1 MNLLKGNEDLSC
13 YREDWGDKRGLIFLS
28 VALYLPCF
36 ITDLRMWS
44 IWNKLTSLPMCGF
57 IAQLVEQRTGNAE
70 VTAGSNPVEALI
82 FFFFRLLL
90 SSCLNWKIYC
100 DDHSSLSDLRIF
112 TSLSAQNCDFKH
124 PKKMIWDRIVFG
136 TNSPKVR
143 ENPISKG
150 FSLILD
156 KAVDI
161 AWSFRASQAQ
171 LSATAARQ

>member
-1 MNLLKGNEDLSC
+1 MKTFHATARIGET
-13 YREDWGDKRGLIFLS
+13 REDWFSLVWLCFYLVLSQIYACEVYEINWPRSQCVLHSSVGRATHRQRGGHGFES
-28 VALYLPCF
+28 
-36 ITDLRMWS
+36 RWS
-44 IWNKLTSLPMCGF
+44 PD
-57 IAQLVEQRTGNAE
+57 
-70 VTAGSNPVEALI
+70 
-82 FFFFRLLL
+82 FFFRLLL

-100 DDHSSLSDLRIF
+100 HDHSSLSDLRIF

-124 PKKMIWDRIVFG
+124 PDKMIWDRIVFG